1 MTPDAAGPPIV
12 LVHGFASSGVRTWG
26 ESGWLDLLADAGRQV
41 VAIDLLGHGAAE
53 KPHDPQ
59 AYAQLEEL
67 ALAEFPEG
75 PVDAIGFS
83 LGARTLLVL
92 AAAHPERFH
101 RLVLAGVGANLL
113 RSDQSSAELADH
125 IERAEELA
133 PDASPVAQYFRAQAR
148 EPGSDPA
155 ALAACMRRTS
165 PPVTAETL
173 ARVTCPVLVVI
184 GDRDFAG
191 PGEPL
196 AELLA
201 DARVVTLRG
210 VDHFATPKDFG
221 FLDAGLDFV
230 GAAPG

>member
-1 MTPDAAGPPIV
+1 MTSEPDNLPVV

-26 ESGWLDLLADAGRQV
+26 ESGWLDLLADAGRPV
-41 VAIDLLGHGAAE
+41 VALDLLGHGAAD

-67 ALAEFPEG
+67 ALADFPEG
-75 PVDAIGFS
+75 QVDAIGFS

-92 AAAHPERFH
+92 AAAHPERFG

-113 RSDQSSAELADH
+113 RADQSSAELADH
-125 IERAEELA
+125 IEQADELT

-148 EPGSDPA
+148 EPGSDPL
-155 ALAACMRRTS
+155 ALAACMRRNP
-165 PPVTAETL
+165 PPVTAEVL
-173 ARVTCPVLVVI
+173 ARVTCPVLLVM

-191 PGEPL
+191 PAEPL
-196 AELLA
+196 AELLP

-230 GAAPG
+230 GAALG

>member
-1 MTPDAAGPPIV
+1 VTSDAAGPPIV

-26 ESGWLDLLADAGRQV
+26 ESGWLDLLGDAGRQV
-41 VAIDLLGHGAAE
+41 VAIDLLGHGAAD

-155 ALAACMRRTS
+155 ALAACMRRTA
-165 PPVTAETL
+165 PAVTAETL

-196 AELLA
+196 AELLP

>member
-1 MTPDAAGPPIV
+1 MIHDAVGPPVV

-26 ESGWLDLLADAGRQV
+26 ESGWLDLLADTGRQV
-41 VAIDLLGHGAAE
+41 VAIDLLGHGAAD

-59 AYAQLEEL
+59 AYAQLEEQ
-67 ALAEFPEG
+67 ALAEFPDE

-125 IERAEELA
+125 IERAEELT

-155 ALAACMRRTS
+155 ALAACMRRTA
-165 PPVTAETL
+165 PPVTAEML
-173 ARVTCPVLVVI
+173 ARITCPVLVVI

-230 GAAPG
+230 GAALG